1 MRAAVLMEGQHPLA
15 VVDDIEV
22 SAPAAGQVL
31 VNVTH
36 CGICHSDLTIIETG
50 IGPLP
55 MVLGHEAAG
64 VVEAVGPGVTSL
76 VPGDHVVLVAI
87 APCGRCYWCVRGKT
101 SVCEK
106 AMSFMAGTLPD
117 GSTALS
123 RGGQPVY
130 RGLGVGGFAEQVLTT
145 ESGVVRIDPD
155 VPLDLA
161 SVIGCAIQTGVGA
174 VLNTAGVE
182 EGATVL
188 VMGLGGVGMAVVQGA
203 RLAGAS
209 RIIASDPLVDRRT
222 SALSFGATDVYD
234 PADGD
239 LAGFCLELTG
249 VGVDY
254 AFDAAGQRPAP
265 RGRRT
270 GHLSGRHHGVRG
282 GTGCQRGLG
291 GPPGHPVRHHGEAA
305 GRLPVRRRQPPLA
318 DPAAGGPVAAWA
330 ARSGGHDLGTSTAV
344 GDQPWVRR
352 PPGGPR
358 AADRA
363 HALRGGGGP
372 AGPHGLDVDASLP
385 KSEATVVPLA
395 SR

>member
-1 MRAAVLMEGQHPLA
+1 MRAAVLMEVQHPLE

-155 VPLDLA
+155 LPLDLA

-234 PADGD
+234 PATGD
-239 LAGFCLELTG
+239 VAGFCLELTG

-254 AFDAAGQRPAP
+254 AFDAAGSARLLEA
-265 RGRRT
+265 
-270 GHLSGRHHGVRG
+270 GVLATCPG
-282 GTGCQRGLG
+282 GTTVSVGAPDASEVLEGLPAILFAITEKRLVGCLYGGGNPHWQIPRLVGLWQRGL
-291 GPPGHPVRHHGEAA
+291 
-305 GRLPVRRRQPPLA
+305 L
-318 DPAAGGPVAAWA
+318 
-330 ARSGGHDLGTSTAV
+330 DLEGMISA
-344 GDQPWVRR
+344 RR
-352 PPGGPR
+352 PLSEINGGF
-358 AADRA
+358 DD
-363 HALRGGGGP
+363 LREGR
-372 AGPHGLDVDASLP
+372 GLR
-385 KSEATVVPLA
+385 TVLTL
-395 SR
+395 

>member
-1 MRAAVLMEGQHPLA
+1 MRAAVLMEGQRPLELR
-15 VVDDIEV
+15 DDIDV
-22 SAPAAGQVL
+22 LSPSAGQVL
-31 VNVTH
+31 VNVSH
-36 CGICHSDLTIIETG
+36 CGICHSDLTIIEMG
-50 IGPLP
+50 FGPMP

-123 RGGQPVY
+123 LRGEPVY

-174 VLNTAGVE
+174 VLNTADVE

-188 VMGLGGVGMAVVQGA
+188 VMGLGGVGMSVVQGA
-203 RLAGAS
+203 RIAGAS
-209 RIIASDPLVDRRT
+209 RIIASDPLEDRRHR
-222 SALSFGATDVYD
+222 ARSFGATDVID
-234 PADGD
+234 PTGGD
-239 LAGFCLELTG
+239 IVAFCQELTG

-254 AFDAAGQRPAP
+254 AFDAAGSARLLEA
-265 RGRRT
+265 
-270 GHLSGRHHGVRG
+270 GVMATCSG
-282 GTGCQRGLG
+282 GTTVSVGAPDASELLDGLPAILFAITEKRLVGCLYGGGNPHWQIPRLVSLWRRGLLDLEG
-291 GPPGHPVRHHGEAA
+291 MISDRRPLAEINRGFDDLRA
-305 GRLPVRRRQPPLA
+305 GR
-318 DPAAGGPVAAWA
+318 G
-330 ARSGGHDLGTSTAV
+330 
-344 GDQPWVRR
+344 
-352 PPGGPR
+352 
-358 AADRA
+358 
-363 HALRGGGGP
+363 LR
-372 AGPHGLDVDASLP
+372 
-385 KSEATVVPLA
+385 TVLTV
-395 SR
+395 